1 MSEILPQ
8 CYRNVQHAI
17 SSSYNFMVFFSFLFP
32 SVPFILCYK
41 KVVNSVV
48 WLSSNSK
55 RSCRRIWHSRNQVLL
70 LTCVSGLRF
79 VKSFYF
85 IHNLG
90 WHILMLAWF
99 IKSFCDVE
107 LFRFLYSAYLKIEVV
122 TCLYECVFEID
133 SFALFKS

>member
-17 SSSYNFMVFFSFLFP
+17 PSSYNFMVFFSFLFP
-32 SVPFILCYK
+32 SVPFIHCYK

-55 RSCRRIWHSRNQVLL
+55 RSCKIIWDSRSQVLH

-79 VKSFYF
+79 VKSFY
-85 IHNLG
+85 INNRC
-90 WHILMLAWF
+90 WHILMLAWL
-99 IKSFCDVE
+99 IKSFCGVE
-107 LFRFLYSAYLKIEVV
+107 LFSAFSIQHILRLKSQLAFE
-122 TCLYECVFEID
+122 TACL
-133 SFALFKS
+133 KSIICFT